1 MTNQIGEIIEIPICK
16 ECGSNTGQ
24 MGYAN
29 RVSADLESNMGTIGL
44 WLCGG
49 CLAIQEGNEVYYL
62 DGKEVGRGDDGAEE
76 YDYYEIDDESYD
88 RDFKDHCEFIDA
100 DQPSARAFRKLFEL
114 DPIPIFQLVS
124 MLDRYVIPY
133 KEKRKWE

>member
-1 MTNQIGEIIEIPICK
+1 MKYKKYFP
-16 ECGSNTGQ
+16 
-24 MGYAN
+24 
-29 RVSADLESNMGTIGL
+29 LLLIGL
-44 WLCGG
+44 ISILINLFLHW
-49 CLAIQEGNEVYYL
+49 
-62 DGKEVGRGDDGAEE
+62 VGAFILVETKL
-76 YDYYEIDDESYD
+76 YDYRFQLRGPINEFKQNEPDVVIVEIDDESYD

-100 DQPSARAFRKLFEL
+100 DQPSARDFRKLFEL